1 MILYKK
7 IIQFKARINLNEG
20 FLIIASYRY
29 VRCDI
34 GWANQYPICADTT
47 TKVSAGKKK
56 IIFEL

>member
-34 GWANQYPICADTT
+34 G
-47 TKVSAGKKK
+47 
-56 IIFEL
+56 